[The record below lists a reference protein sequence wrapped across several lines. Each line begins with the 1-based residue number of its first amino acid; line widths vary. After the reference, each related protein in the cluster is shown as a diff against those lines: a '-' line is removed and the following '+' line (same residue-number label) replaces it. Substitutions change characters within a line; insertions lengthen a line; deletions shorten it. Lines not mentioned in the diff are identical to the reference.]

1 MLLLCQGRAEAILNY
16 YIFEDGGNLKIETR
30 GSLMLTGL
38 RPQTGLACTIPP
50 PGGFLQPSEAL
61 ICSGVEAVGSIS
73 YIRYNLDGPK
83 YFDYVD
89 SGLGNSVGPADATTG
104 SRNWLWA
111 KETPTDSYFYIIDP
125 YNDGPINSS
134 ATFTGESLASVGL
147 DSTSTGT
154 NIGSWTFF
162 NDTQANK
169 DFNVINVIVGAP
181 PGLPVPAP
189 LPLFGTAA
197 AYGWSRRLRRRIGS
211 ASQR

>member
-16 YIFEDGGNLKIETR
+16 YIFADGGNLKIETR

-38 RPQTGLACTIPP
+38 SSQTGSVCTPPP
-50 PGGFLQPSEAL
+50 PGGFLQPSQAL
-61 ICSGVEAVGSIS
+61 ICSGVEAVGNP
-73 YIRYNLDGPK
+73 YRKYNLSGPK
-83 YFDYVD
+83 DFDYVD
-89 SGLGNSVGPADATTG
+89 SGSGNSVGPANATTG

-111 KETPTDSYFYIIDP
+111 KESPVDSYFYIIDP
-125 YNDGPINSS
+125 YDNGPINSS
-134 ATFTGESLASVGL
+134 ATFTDKSLASVGL
-147 DSTSTGT
+147 DSTSPGT

-162 NDTQANK
+162 GDTNPT
-169 DFNVINVIVGAP
+169 NVINVIVGAP

-211 ASQR
+211 ASNR

>member
-30 GSLMLTGL
+30 GALTLTGL
-38 RPQTGLACTIPP
+38 DSQTGSVCTPPP

-61 ICSGVEAVGSIS
+61 ICSGVEAVDNP
-73 YIRYNLDGPK
+73 YRKYNLSGPK
-83 YFDYVD
+83 DFDYVD
-89 SGLGNSVGPADATTG
+89 SGSGNYVGPANDTTG
-104 SRNWLWA
+104 PRNWLWA
-111 KETPTDSYFYIIDP
+111 KDSPTPYFYIIESYD
-125 YNDGPINSS
+125 NGPINSS
-134 ATFTGESLASVGL
+134 ATFTGKSLASVGIA
-147 DSTSTGT
+147 STQLNP

-162 NDTQANK
+162 GDTNPT
-169 DFNVINVIVGAP
+169 NVINVIVGAP